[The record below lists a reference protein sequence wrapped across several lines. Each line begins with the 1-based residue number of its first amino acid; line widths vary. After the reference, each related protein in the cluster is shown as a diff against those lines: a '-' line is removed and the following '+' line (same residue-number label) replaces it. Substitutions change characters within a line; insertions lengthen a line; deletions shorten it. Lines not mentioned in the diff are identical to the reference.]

1 MAKPTVLFLLL
12 PEYAEWEPALLAAG
26 LRFGFGIWEGK
37 YEVKTVAPG
46 PEEVISIGGFRTVP
60 DYTFAN
66 APEEFAALVLVGGRS
81 WRGEEAKAAL
91 PLVRRTLEK
100 GAVLGAICDASLF
113 LGVNGFL
120 NKVEHT
126 SNSLALIQQLGGSAY
141 TGASRY
147 HVDKQS
153 VRDKNIVTAAGPG
166 FIEFA
171 CEMFIALD
179 AFPKEKIVS
188 FYSAFK
194 SGFYPA

>member
-1 MAKPTVLFLLL
+1 MSKATVLFLLL

-26 LRFGFGIWEGK
+26 LRFGFGEWEGK

-46 PEEVISIGGFRTVP
+46 PEEVMSVGGFRTVP

-66 APEEFAALVLVGGRS
+66 APEDFAALVLVGGMS
-81 WRGEEAKAAL
+81 WRGEGAKAVL

-113 LGVNGFL
+113 LGISGFL
-120 NKVEHT
+120 NEVEHT
-126 SNSLALIQQLGGSAY
+126 SNSLSHIQELGGSVY

-147 HVDKQS
+147 HADKQS
-153 VRDKNIVTAAGPG
+153 VRDGNIVTATGTG

-171 CEMFIALD
+171 CDMFAALD
-179 AFPKEKIVS
+179 AAPQEKIVRL
-188 FYSAFK
+188 YTAFK
-194 SGFYPA
+194 SGFFPV